1 MDNFEQHLTNF
12 RQKIRHFL
20 QKNAF
25 GRFIL
30 KKHDDRYHNV
40 FSAGDIFWMDW
51 QKAKSNI
58 YHAFLTLG
66 ASISIAQVY
75 MPTKEAIMSASQGK
89 QIIAFILALI
99 IVGSF
104 FQLILELA
112 IFAWL
117 MLERLFD
124 RVLA

>member
-12 RQKIRHFL
+12 RQKIRHLL
-20 QKNAF
+20 QKNAL

-30 KKHDDRYHNV
+30 KKHDDRCHNV

-51 QKAKSNI
+51 QKAKSHI

-66 ASISIAQVY
+66 ASISIAQAY
-75 MPTKEAIMSASQGK
+75 MPTKEAIMSASQGE
-89 QIIAFILALI
+89 QIIGFILALI